1 MTLSRI
7 AAFMTDP
14 ASYPHRPPSVEM
26 VETHISL
33 VFIAGHLVYK
43 IKKPVNFGFLDFT
56 TLEKRAFFCREEI
69 RLNRRLAEDIYL
81 DVVPIHQDETG
92 TLNFLDRG
100 EAVEYAVL
108 MKRIPEDRM
117 LGTLLEKNIARKR
130 DMETLAGRICAF
142 HDGAATGGE
151 IDEIGGFE
159 TIRKNH
165 EENFEQTESYVGTT
179 ISRPEFEFIR
189 SWALGFLENREALFR
204 RRVATHKI
212 RECHGDLHL
221 QHICFINGIVVFDC
235 IEFNKRFRYLD
246 RAAEVA
252 FLSMD
257 LDFHGY
263 GDYGDAFVRAYIEES
278 GDEEINTLL
287 PFYKCYFA
295 YVRGKVTGFRLQEPG
310 LGGKEK
316 DRVTAEAGK
325 YFRLAYRCA
334 ARLDRPALLVMSGW
348 MGTGKSFL
356 AAALAPLIGAGV
368 IRMDV
373 LRKELSRISTAEHR
387 YEDFGEGIYGEE
399 MNRRTYEAAF
409 EKAGKRL
416 GEGKPVILDGSFRD
430 RRDRAAAMAVARS
443 HGADFFAVHCVCPDD
458 VLRQRLEKRERKGT
472 DVSDGRLALLDAQKK
487 AFHPLE
493 DVPGENLITID
504 TSGSLEGM
512 VAKILS
518 RIRLGR

>member
-1 MTLSRI
+1 
-7 AAFMTDP
+7 
-14 ASYPHRPPSVEM
+14 
-26 VETHISL
+26 
-33 VFIAGHLVYK
+33 
-43 IKKPVNFGFLDFT
+43 
-56 TLEKRAFFCREEI
+56 
-69 RLNRRLAEDIYL
+69 
-81 DVVPIHQDETG
+81 
-92 TLNFLDRG
+92 
-100 EAVEYAVL
+100 

-165 EENFEQTESYVGTT
+165 EENFEQTEPYVGTT

-356 AAALAPLIGAGV
+356 AAALAPSSGPGSSAWTSSGRSFPV
-368 IRMDV
+368 FPPRNTAT
-373 LRKELSRISTAEHR
+373 RTSARESTA
-387 YEDFGEGIYGEE
+387 
-399 MNRRTYEAAF
+399 RR
-409 EKAGKRL
+409 
-416 GEGKPVILDGSFRD
+416 
-430 RRDRAAAMAVARS
+430 
-443 HGADFFAVHCVCPDD
+443 
-458 VLRQRLEKRERKGT
+458 
-472 DVSDGRLALLDAQKK
+472 
-487 AFHPLE
+487 
-493 DVPGENLITID
+493 
-504 TSGSLEGM
+504 
-512 VAKILS
+512 
-518 RIRLGR
+518 